1 MHTQKSITIVSNRR
15 KRTLVMATYG
25 ETVPSLKSIP
35 VKAGYDFAGFYTEE
49 GEEYYDAAGNGKVIW
64 LGAKDIRLKAAWTA
78 KRLTISFDVNGG
90 DTELASIEGTY
101 LDKYPALPTPTR
113 QGYSFAGW
121 TVENDASGNYV
132 TADTVISNPDA
143 HTLVAQWENGTNTQ
157 YTVERYV
164 EKAADGNSDGTD
176 TETKYV
182 LYDKS
187 TGYGTTNEDVV
198 INASLYGIAGY
209 AFDGNNSQNVLT
221 GTIKA
226 DGSTV
231 FALYY
236 NIKPADY
243 FTVTYDYGRED
254 MPSKTQYVKLVHVTG
269 GAQGNLRFRAVW
281 SEDKLVF
288 SATLYDRSP
297 ETYIYYY
304 PAAGSEKIT
313 LAQIAVPVREGYVF
327 SYWTKKIPKSTYGY
341 YDVVLR
347 DDTKVSTLNFNTDF
361 VTANW
366 MPLVTTD
373 GFDGYQICVSS
384 EKELELAIEYI
395 KSDSRYTGIAL
406 SNDITINELSE
417 PLFEIF
423 DAGYVLLGNNHKLTL
438 KRAAAPLFGENHG
451 EIRELGI
458 VGNVNNSVDSAK
470 AEETGFG
477 VIAGVNKGIIKGCF
491 IEGVSTDDGVTRNTI
506 TSNAAYFGGLVGI
519 NEGTITECRIS
530 DINVIWNDTA
540 AVSDSNYIGGFAG
553 KNDNNGTITNS
564 SMTSATVSVKSG
576 YDINTSHRLY
586 IGGYAGMNQGMISDS
601 TVAGSRIGNEYLVSS
616 DNVAYMSAGGFAG
629 IDAVSGSAADVRGIS
644 GVTISDTEIR
654 SESVAGG
661 IIGENN
667 YALIE
672 KASLTNVYVYGGRE
686 YAGQLA
692 GINRSTADAEGY
704 CYYTNARTQTKT
716 GTAGVIAGL
725 CEKPAAYKGMNSII
739 AVRTNDNKTTVI
751 NGDEYTNYGKGAF
764 FYEFRNDKVWIQFYD
779 IKNLAEKW

>member
-1 MHTQKSITIVSNRR
+1 MENLDGTYNATPESTAVIYGQTGTAITPAPEV
-15 KRTLVMATYG
+15 
-25 ETVPSLKSIP
+25 
-35 VKAGYDFAGFYTEE
+35 FAGFKTPEAKSVTVLDDGSAVCEYRYERAEYTIKWDAGE
-49 GEEYYDAAGNGKVIW
+49 GE
-64 LGAKDIRLKAAWTA
+64 
-78 KRLTISFDVNGG
+78 
-90 DTELASIEGTY
+90 
-101 LDKYPALPTPTR
+101 
-113 QGYSFAGW
+113 
-121 TVENDASGNYV
+121 
-132 TADTVISNPDA
+132 
-143 HTLVAQWENGTNTQ
+143 
-157 YTVERYV
+157 
-164 EKAADGNSDGTD
+164 
-176 TETKYV
+176 
-182 LYDKS
+182 
-187 TGYGTTNEDVV
+187 
-198 INASLYGIAGY
+198 
-209 AFDGNNSQNVLT
+209 LT
-221 GTIKA
+221 GTDYSTGKVKYGQTITAPGLNRPGYTGTWKNLIDTMPANDVTFTADYEAQDVFYSVAYRRMDANGAYTLMYSQNRTAKAGSIVQEPCEVSAEYASQVAEGYIKPLVQTVEIA
-226 DGSTV
+226 GDGSTV
-231 FALYY
+231 IYY
-236 NIKPADY
+236 DYRLIKSHLGYDLSGGTATTSNYAQSGDYYYGKTLQIPVLSQVKRTGYAAKGWYDASDPSKKLVDGNNITIGAKD
-243 FTVTYDYGRED
+243 VTYKLLWEPVTYTITYDLVLDGAQSLNNPSQYRTGLDFNISAPKCDD
-254 MPSKTQYVKLVHVTG
+254 MSFVRWEWAGDGAMPAEVKILDNGLVHVTQS
-269 GAQGNLRFRAVW
+269 AQGDLRFRAIW

-288 SATLYDRSP
+288 SATLYDGSP

-347 DDTKVSTLNFNTDF
+347 DDTMVSTLNFNTD
-361 VTANW
+361 
-366 MPLVTTD
+366 L
-373 GFDGYQICVSS
+373 
-384 EKELELAIEYI
+384 
-395 KSDSRYTGIAL
+395 
-406 SNDITINELSE
+406 
-417 PLFEIF
+417 
-423 DAGYVLLGNNHKLTL
+423 
-438 KRAAAPLFGENHG
+438 
-451 EIRELGI
+451 
-458 VGNVNNSVDSAK
+458 
-470 AEETGFG
+470 
-477 VIAGVNKGIIKGCF
+477 GIIKGCF

-506 TSNAAYFGGLVGI
+506 TSNATYFGGLVGI

-530 DINVIWNDTA
+530 DINVIWDNTA
-540 AVSDSNYIGGFAG
+540 AALASNYIGGFAG
-553 KNDNNGTITNS
+553 MNNNDGAITNC

-576 YDINTSHRLY
+576 YDINTSHKLY

-601 TVAGSRIGNEYLVSS
+601 TVAGSRIGNQYLVSS

-692 GINRSTADAEGY
+692 GINRSTADSEGY
-704 CYYTNARTQTKT
+704 CYYTNARTETKT

-751 NGDEYTNYGKGAF
+751 NGDEFTNYGKGAF